1 MTEQGGGSIS
11 ATSYTGYNT
20 SDPFDFV
27 AGDIFVTLRPVDL
40 DDIPAGST
48 INSVEL
54 FVYSDTAYGSNTV
67 TIYECLRAW
76 VSGQVTGN
84 SYSTGNNWAA
94 VGGTGSGDRSA
105 SSIGTINVVSSD
117 DGVYVST
124 TIAASIVQD
133 WLDNA
138 TARNGFLLNGSSYGA
153 FGGGANAN
161 PPFLRVDYTS
171 GGAPTHETSGALAG
185 QAATVAGA
193 ADRTHLHGTSGAL
206 AAQAASV
213 AGAADRTHLHGASG
227 SLQAQAA
234 AVTGAAARTRLHGT
248 SGALAA
254 QAAELTGA
262 AERARVHGTTG
273 VLGAQA
279 ATLAGA
285 AERAHFH
292 DASGALAAQSAT
304 VAGSADHT
312 SDAHDTSG
320 SLQAQAAAMAGT
332 ADRTHLHGASGSL
345 AAQAASVTGAAARTL
360 VHDTSGLLAAQA
372 ASVTGAADHIAAGTH
387 TSVGGL
393 AASAATVTGQ
403 AALSP
408 QNSLLD
414 AKYQG
419 RRKNVPF
426 KPLKTAPEPVFVPNV
441 IDPPIER
448 RAVTSHIDL
457 DLLPE
462 PAPAPAP
469 ASAPVPKK
477 VRPAPKAP
485 PVSELTPEPAPPPP
499 PAPEPAPAPPP
510 LPAAATQEQ
519 VAGLVEAVAEVTALA
534 KGLTEV
540 NTRLAKQMEVLA
552 KDLAEANKTVAALRE
567 DARIRD
573 QKEQNRRRAEAI
585 AEKLLRD

>member
-11 ATSYTGYNT
+11 AASYTGYNT
-20 SDPFDFV
+20 SNPFDFV
-27 AGDIFVTLRPVDL
+27 GGDIFVTLRPVDL

-105 SSIGTINVVSSD
+105 SSIGTISVVSSD
-117 DGVYVST
+117 DGVYLST

-234 AVTGAAARTRLHGT
+234 ELAGAADRTRLHGT
-248 SGALAA
+248 TGALAA

-279 ATLAGA
+279 AELAGA

-292 DASGALAAQSAT
+292 DASGALAAQAAT
-304 VAGSADHT
+304 VAGSAGHT

-320 SLQAQAAAMAGT
+320 SLQAQAAAVAGT

-345 AAQAASVTGAAARTL
+345 AAQAASMAGAAARTL
-360 VHDTSGLLAAQA
+360 VHDTSGSLAAQA
-372 ASVTGAADHIAAGTH
+372 ASMVGAADHTAAGTH

-426 KPLKTAPEPVFVPNV
+426 KPLKTVPEPVFVPNV

-448 RAVTSHIDL
+448 KAVTSHIDL

-462 PAPAPAP
+462 PAPAPVPP
-469 ASAPVPKK
+469 APKK
-477 VRPAPKAP
+477 VRLAPKAIL
-485 PVSELTPEPAPPPP
+485 VSGLVPEPAPTPP

-510 LPAAATQEQ
+510 PAAATQEQ